1 MLFRFLLLRLLL
13 LGCID
18 RILELTD
25 KVPNKLEIL
34 RIVEE
39 LQLHEC
45 LVLGMNSLVKL
56 AGHVID

>member
-1 MLFRFLLLRLLL
+1 MLFWLLLLRLLL

-18 RILELTD
+18 SVLELTD

-39 LQLHEC
+39 FQLHEC
-45 LVLGMNSLVKL
+45 LVLGMNGLVKL
-56 AGHVID
+56 AGHVVD